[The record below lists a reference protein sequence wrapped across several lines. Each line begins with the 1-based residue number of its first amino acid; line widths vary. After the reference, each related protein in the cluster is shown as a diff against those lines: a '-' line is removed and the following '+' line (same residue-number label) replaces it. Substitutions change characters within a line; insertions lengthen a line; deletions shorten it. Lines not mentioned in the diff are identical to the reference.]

1 MSIIQWYPGH
11 MTKALREMEENVK
24 KVDAVIYVLDS
35 RAVEACIN
43 PKFEKI
49 IGNKPVLYV
58 FNKADTVEKNH
69 LKEWLNYFDKMGH
82 TYVAANSASGR
93 ESAAILGSL
102 KNLLTAKI
110 ESYRAKGVNARLRAM
125 VLGIPNSGKSTL
137 INSLC
142 AGKKTVTG
150 DKPGVTRGKQWV
162 AVSDYVDLMDTPG
175 TLWPSFDNQTLALH
189 LAFIGSIK
197 DDVLDINEICLKF
210 IEFMLSEHPS
220 LLAERYNLEALSD
233 TPLEVYEQIAKSRGY
248 LLKGGEP
255 DYDRTAAAVI
265 DDFRK
270 QRTGKIMLER
280 APREG

>member
-1 MSIIQWYPGH
+1 MSVIQWYPGH

-69 LKEWLNYFDKMGH
+69 LKEWLNYFDSLGRAH
-82 TYVAANSASGR
+82 VAANSASGR
-93 ESAAILGSL
+93 ESAAILNGL
-102 KNLLTAKI
+102 KNLLAAKI
-110 ESYRAKGVNARLRAM
+110 ENYRAKGVNARLRAM

-142 AGKKTVTG
+142 AGKKTATG
-150 DKPGVTRGKQWV
+150 NKPGVTRGKQWV

-210 IEFMLSEHPS
+210 IEFMLSEYPS
-220 LLAERYNLEALSD
+220 VLAERYNLEVLAD
-233 TPLEVYEQIAKSRGY
+233 TPLGVYEQAAKARGY
-248 LLKGGEP
+248 LLKGGEV

-270 QRTGKIMLER
+270 QRTGRIMLER